1 MASSTAEAEHEMKAT
16 TSMPP
21 VSNGVDS
28 GEETIPKAV
37 TMQSLN
43 FVKRVGS
50 SSISSWLPSRTKI
63 LEVLVLSCVI
73 VTAWGLLLAP
83 TIVYGLPP
91 QQVS

>member
-28 GEETIPKAV
+28 GEETISKAV
-37 TMQSLN
+37 TTQSLN
-43 FVKRVGS
+43 FVKKVGS
-50 SSISSWLPSRTKI
+50 LSSWLPSRTKI

-83 TIVYGLPP
+83 TIVYALPTQP
-91 QQVS
+91 VS